1 MKALAVER
9 ENITSN
15 FKETSQYKMRTN
27 TGSPRVVFIIRAL

>member
-1 MKALAVER
+1 MKALAFGS

-27 TGSPRVVFIIRAL
+27 TGSPRVMFIIRAL